1 MYTFSCST
9 AAAATTITTLR
20 VYCFSIIF
28 DRENLINHPAIPG
41 YSANKLGERRP
52 NQTNVKNNKTK
63 EM

>member
-9 AAAATTITTLR
+9 AAAITITTLR

-28 DRENLINHPAIPG
+28 NRENLINHPATPG
-41 YSANKLGERRP
+41 YLENKLGERRQ